1 MKMEKTVFYVSDC
14 CNAESNVDHEICSQ
28 CGEHC
33 EILTDDSMAKALK
46 DNSMTMEEYDS
57 LPDYIPGLDDG
68 EGWDPIMG
76 DAEDNVETDDEW
88 LDDFYGEED
97 FA

>member
-1 MKMEKTVFYVSDC
+1 MQMEKTIFYVSDC
-14 CNAESNVDHEICSQ
+14 CNAESNKDYEMCSQ

-33 EILTDDSMAKALK
+33 TIIVDDSMAKALEEQE
-46 DNSMTMEEYDS
+46 NMTMEEYND

-68 EGWDPIMG
+68 EWGTE
-76 DAEDNVETDDEW
+76 EDCC
-88 LDDFYGEED
+88 GEED

>member
-1 MKMEKTVFYVSDC
+1 MEKTIFYVSDC

-33 EILTDDSMAKALK
+33 TIIVDDSMEA
-46 DNSMTMEEYDS
+46 
-57 LPDYIPGLDDG
+57 DYIPGLDDG
-68 EGWDPIMG
+68 EWGCY
-76 DAEDNVETDDEW
+76 EDMC
-88 LDDFYGEED
+88 GEED

>member
-33 EILTDDSMAKALK
+33 TIIVDDSIEA
-46 DNSMTMEEYDS
+46 
-57 LPDYIPGLDDG
+57 DYIPGLDDG
-68 EGWDPIMG
+68 EGI
-76 DAEDNVETDDEW
+76 
-88 LDDFYGEED
+88 
-97 FA
+97 

>member
-1 MKMEKTVFYVSDC
+1 MKMEKNTLYVSDC

-33 EILTDDSMAKALK
+33 TIIADDSMEA
-46 DNSMTMEEYDS
+46 
-57 LPDYIPGLDDG
+57 DYIPGLDDG
-68 EGWDPIMG
+68 EAYDPIMG
-76 DAEDNVETDDEW
+76 DEWVETDD
-88 LDDFYGEED
+88 DFAADYYGEED

>member
-1 MKMEKTVFYVSDC
+1 MEKNTLYVSDC

-33 EILTDDSMAKALK
+33 TIIADDSMEA
-46 DNSMTMEEYDS
+46 
-57 LPDYIPGLDDG
+57 DYIPGLDDG

-76 DAEDNVETDDEW
+76 DTEDHIETDDQW
-88 LDDFYGEED
+88 LDDFFGEED
-97 FA
+97 FAWTLRHCKVQELTRQ

>member
-1 MKMEKTVFYVSDC
+1 MEKNVLYVSDC

-33 EILTDDSMAKALK
+33 TIIA
-46 DNSMTMEEYDS
+46 DNSMEA
-57 LPDYIPGLDDG
+57 DYIPGLDDG
-68 EGWDPIMG
+68 EAYDPIMG
-76 DAEDNVETDDEW
+76 DEWVETDD
-88 LDDFYGEED
+88 DFAADYYGEED